1 MSAGSTSLKPISNFA
16 PGAPFRVG
24 PDGLF
29 GRPKRAPGG
38 NGIPV
43 IVVTGFLGAGKTTL
57 IRALL
62 DSKDGANSA
71 VIVNEF
77 GEIGIDDALLRAGS
91 DATVLLGNGC
101 VCCRHSSELEATLR
115 GLFIDRSRGAVP
127 SYERVLIETSGLADP
142 GPILQSFLAERGL
155 HETYGLQ
162 QLVTVIDAVS
172 GAANIDTY
180 PEARRQVA
188 LADLIIITKTDLA
201 PPQAIERLEAQLRSL
216 NGSAGIVLAEAGKGA
231 SQALISGSMVQALA
245 ERAMSGHAAHSTGI
259 GSFVL
264 SFDTPLDW
272 PAFALTMQMLAALR
286 GADLLRVKGLLGGGR
301 SAGAGRGPL
310 CAASRASADGAQELA
325 GWRSPLQAGFHHAQY
340 REAGRRRSVRRG
352 VPAATAR
359 RALRSGVRARS
370 WQIGIPDRVK
380 PPGLL
385 LKHFDEG
392 SRSGR

>member
-1 MSAGSTSLKPISNFA
+1 MSAGSTSLKPISDFA

-101 VCCRHSSELEATLR
+101 VCCRHTSELEATLR
-115 GLFIDRSRGAVP
+115 GLFIDRSRGAIP
-127 SYERVLIETSGLADP
+127 SFERVLIETSGLADP

-162 QLVTVIDAVS
+162 QVVTVVDAVS

-201 PPQAIERLEAQLRSL
+201 PPRAIQRLEAQLRLL

-264 SFDTPLDW
+264 SFDIPLDW
-272 PAFALTMQMLAALR
+272 PAFAVTMRTLAALR
-286 GADLLRVKGLLGGGR
+286 GADLLRVKGLL
-301 SAGAGRGPL
+301 SV
-310 CAASRASADGAQELA
+310 DGAQGPVAVHYVRHLAHPPTELKSWPD
-325 GWRSPLQAGFHHAQY
+325 GDRRSRLVFITRNIEKQAVADLFAAAFRLQRHGAHYDPGFEP
-340 REAGRRRSVRRG
+340 EAGR
-352 VPAATAR
+352 
-359 RALRSGVRARS
+359 
-370 WQIGIPDRVK
+370 
-380 PPGLL
+380 
-385 LKHFDEG
+385 
-392 SRSGR
+392 